1 MSHTCCQRV
10 KWGPIHDRS
19 FCTAVPASSSFSHIL
34 YARADRYQLLQIA
47 LTNGIHVR
55 SVKRCARLY
64 ARRSSRRDLG
74 AVYWSRFFEMLEIL
88 PRFRIVEGDCLFE
101 PNPGKVDVPLHSR
114 SIEIKHSEIVHR
126 LCIAKLRRVFK

>member
-1 MSHTCCQRV
+1 MLCKRQANSHTF
-10 KWGPIHDRS
+10 W
-19 FCTAVPASSSFSHIL
+19 TL
-34 YARADRYQLLQIA
+34 QLTVISYRRIA

-88 PRFRIVEGDCLFE
+88 PCFRIVEGDCLFD
-101 PNPGKVDVPLHSR
+101 PNPGKVDVPLQSR
-114 SIEIKHSEIVHR
+114 SIEIKHS
-126 LCIAKLRRVFK
+126 KF